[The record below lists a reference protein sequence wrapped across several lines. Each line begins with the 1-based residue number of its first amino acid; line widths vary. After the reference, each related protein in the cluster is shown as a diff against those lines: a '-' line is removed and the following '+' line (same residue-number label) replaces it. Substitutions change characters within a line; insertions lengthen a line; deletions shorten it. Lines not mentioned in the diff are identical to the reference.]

1 MGNKPLNNSCYS
13 NSNRQ
18 NQNNISSINQWQH
31 NSPSNEIIDNN
42 LYDDDEPITIGNINK
57 VSTDTKGE
65 NLTPPIVDLNDYVDL
80 DIKLKQKIMN
90 LNPNVTQIIPM
101 LVTLNAKEMSDTQK
115 TSVDLVC
122 VIDKSGSMSGR
133 KLELL
138 KETFKS
144 LMDLL
149 NEQDRL
155 SVVTFD
161 SFSKR
166 ITPLLAM
173 NKKGKSKTLDKI
185 SQISADGGTD
195 ICRGMMTALEI
206 LKQRRI
212 VNNVTGI
219 FLLSDGLDSSA
230 DSGVKKLVR
239 SYDEFP
245 NSNNISINTFGF
257 GDDHDPKLMGNISKL
272 KDGNFYYID
281 KLDIVDECFGDC
293 LIGLMSI
300 LAEQITFSIN
310 VVSSDMFPNIKIQ
323 KAYGSEGSWKNE
335 NEVYK
340 TTQRHLISGKKRNHI
355 LDISIPPCK
364 DKLDGETKVVIAK
377 AEITMFGLKESGFQ
391 KFDLEKELTVTF
403 VNEEDKI
410 SDDYIDFDVMFNYYR
425 VKSAQV
431 INKASKLADLG
442 ENKQAEKELI
452 DFREE
457 ISKSKFAENEIFTGM
472 IKDINNTIENVQP
485 QVYASTGMKYMVQN
499 AQCLDMEQG
508 GISANVGVGIGR
520 GFSNAKQINFN
531 KDMKLKKS
539 LI

>member
-1 MGNKPLNNSCYS
+1 
-13 NSNRQ
+13 
-18 NQNNISSINQWQH
+18 
-31 NSPSNEIIDNN
+31 
-42 LYDDDEPITIGNINK
+42 
-57 VSTDTKGE
+57 
-65 NLTPPIVDLNDYVDL
+65 
-80 DIKLKQKIMN
+80 
-90 LNPNVTQIIPM
+90 
-101 LVTLNAKEMSDTQK
+101 
-115 TSVDLVC
+115 
-122 VIDKSGSMSGR
+122 MSGR

-138 KETFKS
+138 KDAFKS
-144 LMDLL
+144 LIDLL

-155 SVVTFD
+155 SIVTFD
-161 SFSKR
+161 TYSKR

-173 NKKGKSKTLDKI
+173 NEKGKSETLDKI
-185 SQISADGGTD
+185 SHISADGGTD
-195 ICRGMMTALEI
+195 IEKGMEIALKI
-206 LKQRRI
+206 LKQRKV
-212 VNNVTGI
+212 VNNVSGI
-219 FLLSDGLDSSA
+219 FLLSDGLDNDANSK
-230 DSGVKKLVR
+230 VKILVNK
-239 SYDEFP
+239 YDEFP

-272 KDGNFYYID
+272 KDGSFYYID
-281 KLDIVDECFGDC
+281 KLEIVDECFGDC

-300 LAEQITFSIN
+300 LSEQITFSIN

-364 DKLDGETKVVIAK
+364 DKLVGEKKAFIAK
-377 AEITMFGLKESGFQ
+377 AEVTMLGLKESGFQ
-391 KFDLEKELTVTF
+391 KFVLEKELIITF